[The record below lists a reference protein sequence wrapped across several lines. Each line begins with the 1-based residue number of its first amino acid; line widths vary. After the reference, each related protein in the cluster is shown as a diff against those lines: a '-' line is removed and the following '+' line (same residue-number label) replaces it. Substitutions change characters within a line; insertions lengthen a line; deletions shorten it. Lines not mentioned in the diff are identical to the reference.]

1 MLSLSVIAVAIFIAG
16 YLFITLEHTVKT
28 HKSGIALLMA
38 ALLWTTVAFSGLN
51 SNTITELLNH
61 AGAEIFGLITF
72 LLAAMTLVEVLI
84 HYRFFDV
91 VRAKITQLGLGD
103 RGQFFL
109 IAALTFFFSAVL
121 DNLTV
126 TIIMVQIARR
136 FFAEERL
143 LIAVTGIV
151 ILANAGGAWSPI
163 GDVTTIMLWLADKF
177 SAIQIISWGFLPSL
191 AMGLV
196 ATFLIGNHLSK
207 NRGGNEKCEE
217 VRLCAPEK
225 TVITL
230 AFGSF
235 TLPVIFHLAHLPPYL
250 GLLFGL
256 GVTWLFIEYFKHHSK
271 QDFETKQTNL
281 ERLVQKTDI
290 ASIKFFIGIL
300 LSVSALGALGLLDA
314 LSLLVFGEAPS
325 IMRLGIGSSVM
336 GLLSAIVDNVPLT
349 ALAIDLI
356 HIENP
361 ALWALTAVTVGTGGS
376 LLLVGSVAGV
386 IAAGMVPELTFG
398 KYARYA
404 FTPVL
409 VGYFLAIAVWVGQ
422 YALFTPEYVEASPH
436 TPQQEMV
443 ESH

>member
-1 MLSLSVIAVAIFIAG
+1 MISLPVLAIAIFIAG
-16 YLFITLEHTVKT
+16 YIFITLEHTIKT

-38 ALLWTTVAFSGLN
+38 ALLWITVAASGLD
-51 SNTITELLNH
+51 SDTVTHLLH
-61 AGAEIFGLITF
+61 DAGAEIFGLITF

-109 IAALTFFFSAVL
+109 IALLTFFFSALL

-126 TIIMVQIARR
+126 TIIMIQIARR
-136 FFAEERL
+136 FFSEERL
-143 LIAVTGIV
+143 IIAVTGIV
-151 ILANAGGAWSPI
+151 IVANAGGAWSPI

-177 SAIQIISWGFLPSL
+177 SALQVITWGFFPSL

-196 ATFLIGNHLSK
+196 ATFFIGRHFSK
-207 NRGGNEKCEE
+207 NKGGGEKCEE
-217 VRLCAPEK
+217 VTLCAQEK
-225 TVITL
+225 MVITL

-235 TLPVIFHLAHLPPYL
+235 TLPVLFHLAHLPPYL

-256 GVTWLFIEYFKHHSK
+256 GVTWLFIEYFKHYSK
-271 QDFETKQTNL
+271 REFETKRTNL

-290 ASIKFFIGIL
+290 SSIKFFIGIL
-300 LSVSALGALGLLDA
+300 LSVSALGALGILDT
-314 LSLLVFGEAPS
+314 LSLLVFGEAPTDLR
-325 IMRLGIGSSVM
+325 IGIGSAVM

-356 HIENP
+356 HLDNP
-361 ALWALTAVTVGTGGS
+361 ELWVLTAVTVGTGGS
-376 LLLVGSVAGV
+376 LLLIGSVAGV
-386 IAAGMVPELTFG
+386 IAAGMVPELTFA

-404 FTPVL
+404 VLPVL
-409 VGYFLAIAVWVGQ
+409 VGYFLAIGVWTLQ
-422 YALFTPEYVEASPH
+422 YQFFH
-436 TPQQEMV
+436 NPQPVHAEEIV
-443 ESH
+443 TSSSH